1 MPHSMT
7 GFSTAEETV
16 PPFRLVWE
24 IRSVNHRFLEL
35 SFRIP
40 DELRALEPECRSL
53 IGEAVSRGKVDCT
66 LKIVA
71 ADAGAERGAL
81 VVEALQ
87 AVKALENEV
96 RAVLSAAQPLTVGE
110 ILRWP
115 GVVKGPEQRVAAL
128 GSVAVLRCLRAAL
141 EAFGRARRRE
151 GERIAELLEKRAV
164 AITTLVDSVR
174 PLLAGA
180 QGRYRDKL
188 RERLAR
194 LDVQAEPERLEQE
207 LALIA
212 QRVDV
217 SEEVDRLD
225 GHVAEI
231 RATLARAEPVGRRLD
246 FLIQELNR
254 EANTFASK
262 VQDETLTRT
271 AVELKVLIEQMREQV
286 QNLE

>member
-7 GFSTAEETV
+7 GFSTAEETI

-35 SFRIP
+35 GFRMP
-40 DELRALEPECRSL
+40 DELRAIEQECRTLVGAS
-53 IGEAVSRGKVDCT
+53 VNRGKVDCT

-71 ADAGAERGAL
+71 ADASAERGAL
-81 VVEALQ
+81 VADAL
-87 AVKALENEV
+87 AALKALEAEV
-96 RAVLSAAQPLTVGE
+96 HLIFPGAEQLSVGE

-115 GVVKGPEQRVAAL
+115 GVIRGPEQGVAGLGAAAL
-128 GSVAVLRCLRAAL
+128 LRCLGAAVA
-141 EAFGRARRRE
+141 AFGHARRRE
-151 GERIAELLEKRAV
+151 GERIAELLEKRA
-164 AITTLVDSVR
+164 AGITALLDAAK
-174 PLLAGA
+174 PLLDGA
-180 QGRYRDKL
+180 QSRYRDKL

-207 LALIA
+207 LSLIA
-212 QRVDV
+212 QRIDV
-217 SEEVDRLD
+217 AEEVDRLE

-231 RATLARAEPVGRRLD
+231 RATLARAEPIGRRLD

>member
-7 GFSTAEETV
+7 GFSTAEEAI
-16 PPFRLVWE
+16 PPFRVVWE

-35 SFRIP
+35 GFRMP
-40 DELRALEPECRSL
+40 DELRSIEPECRGL
-53 IGEAVSRGKVDCT
+53 IGASVTRGKVDCT

-71 ADAGAERGAL
+71 ADANAERGAL
-81 VVEALQ
+81 GTEALT
-87 AVKALENEV
+87 ALKALEVEV
-96 RAVLSAAQPLTVGE
+96 LTAFPDAPRLTVGE

-115 GVVKGPEQRVAAL
+115 GVLRGPEQNVAGLGAAAL
-128 GSVAVLRCLRAAL
+128 LRCLGAAL
-141 EAFGRARRRE
+141 AAFGRARQRE
-151 GERIAELLEKRAV
+151 GERIAELLEKRA
-164 AITTLVDSVR
+164 AGITALLESAK
-174 PLLAGA
+174 PLLDGA
-180 QGRYRDKL
+180 QNRYRDKL
-188 RERLAR
+188 RERLDR

-212 QRVDV
+212 QRIDV
-217 SEEVDRLD
+217 AEEVDRLE

-231 RATLARAEPVGRRLD
+231 RATLARAEPIGRRLD

>member
-7 GFSTAEETV
+7 GFSTAEETI
-16 PPFRLVWE
+16 PPFRVVWE

-35 SFRIP
+35 SFRMP
-40 DELRALEPECRSL
+40 DELRAIEPECRSL
-53 IGEAVSRGKVDCT
+53 IGASVSRGKVDCT
-66 LKIVA
+66 LKVVA
-71 ADAGAERGAL
+71 ADGNAARGAL
-81 VVEALQ
+81 VTGTLA
-87 AVKALENEV
+87 AVKALEAEV
-96 RAVLSAAQPLTVGE
+96 VAAFPGAQRLTVAE

-115 GVVKGPEQRVAAL
+115 GVMRGPEQDVAGLGAAAL
-128 GSVAVLRCLRAAL
+128 LRCLGAAL
-141 EAFGRARRRE
+141 AAFGRARRRE
-151 GERIAELLEKRAV
+151 GERTAELLEKRA
-164 AITTLVDSVR
+164 AGITALLESAR
-174 PLLAGA
+174 PLLDGA
-180 QGRYRDKL
+180 QNRYRDKL
-188 RERLAR
+188 RERLDR
-194 LDVQAEPERLEQE
+194 

-212 QRVDV
+212 QRIDV
-217 SEEVDRLD
+217 AEEVDRLD

-231 RATLARAEPVGRRLD
+231 RATLARTEPIGRRLD

>member
-7 GFSTAEETV
+7 GFSTAEEAI
-16 PPFRLVWE
+16 PPFRVVWE

-35 SFRIP
+35 AFRMP
-40 DELRALEPECRSL
+40 DELRSIEPECRGL
-53 IGEAVSRGKVDCT
+53 IGASVTRGKVDCT

-71 ADAGAERGAL
+71 ADANAERGAL
-81 VVEALQ
+81 RTDALT
-87 AVKALENEV
+87 ALKALEVEV
-96 RAVLSAAQPLTVGE
+96 LTAFPDAPQLTVGE

-115 GVVKGPEQRVAAL
+115 GVMRGPEQNVAGLGAAAL
-128 GSVAVLRCLRAAL
+128 LRCLGAAL
-141 EAFGRARRRE
+141 AAFGRARQRE
-151 GERIAELLEKRAV
+151 GERIAELLEKRA
-164 AITTLVDSVR
+164 AGITALLESAK
-174 PLLAGA
+174 PLLDGA
-180 QGRYRDKL
+180 QNRYRDKL
-188 RERLAR
+188 RERLDR

-212 QRVDV
+212 QRIDV
-217 SEEVDRLD
+217 AEEVDRLE

-231 RATLARAEPVGRRLD
+231 RATLARAEPIGRRLD

>member
-7 GFSTAEETV
+7 GFSTAEVTIA
-16 PPFRLVWE
+16 PFRVVWE

-35 SFRIP
+35 SFRMP
-40 DELRALEPECRSL
+40 DELRAIEPECRSL
-53 IGEAVSRGKVDCT
+53 IGASVSRGKVDCT
-66 LKIVA
+66 LKVVT
-71 ADAGAERGAL
+71 ADVDPEPGSLVDDAL
-81 VVEALQ
+81 VAM
-87 AVKALENEV
+87 KALEAEV
-96 RAVLSAAQPLTVGE
+96 LAAFPEAQRLTVGE

-115 GVVKGPEQRVAAL
+115 GVMRAPEQDVAGLGAPAL
-128 GSVAVLRCLRAAL
+128 LRCLGAAL
-141 EAFGRARRRE
+141 AAFGRARQRE
-151 GERIAELLEKRAV
+151 GERIGELLEKRA
-164 AITTLVDSVR
+164 AGIKALLESAK
-174 PLLAGA
+174 PLLDGA
-180 QGRYRDKL
+180 QNRYRDKL
-188 RERLAR
+188 RERLDR

-212 QRVDV
+212 QRIDV
-217 SEEVDRLD
+217 AEEVDRLD

-231 RATLARAEPVGRRLD
+231 RATLARTEPIGRRLD

>member
-1 MPHSMT
+1 MT
-7 GFSTAEETV
+7 GFSTAEETI
-16 PPFRLVWE
+16 PPFRVVWE

-35 SFRIP
+35 SFRMP
-40 DELRALEPECRSL
+40 DDLRSIEPECRSL
-53 IGEAVSRGKVDCT
+53 IGGAVNRGKVDCT
-66 LKIVA
+66 LKVVA
-71 ADAGAERGAL
+71 ADGSAERGAL
-81 VVEALQ
+81 ATDALA
-87 AVKALENEV
+87 AVKALEGEV
-96 RAVLSAAQPLTVGE
+96 LAVFPGAARLSVAE

-115 GVVKGPEQRVAAL
+115 GVVRGPEQ
-128 GSVAVLRCLRAAL
+128 GVAVLGAPALLRCLGVAL

-151 GERIAELLEKRAV
+151 GERIGELLEKRA
-164 AITTLVDSVR
+164 AGITALLDSAR
-174 PLLAGA
+174 PLLDGA
-180 QGRYRDKL
+180 QSRYRDKL
-188 RERLAR
+188 RERLDR

-217 SEEVDRLD
+217 AEEVDRLV
-225 GHVAEI
+225 GHVAEL
-231 RATLARAEPVGRRLD
+231 RATLARPEPIGRRLD

>member
-1 MPHSMT
+1 M
-7 GFSTAEETV
+7 
-16 PPFRLVWE
+16 
-24 IRSVNHRFLEL
+24 
-35 SFRIP
+35 P
-40 DELRALEPECRSL
+40 DELRSIEPECRGL
-53 IGEAVSRGKVDCT
+53 IGASVTRGKVDCT

-71 ADAGAERGAL
+71 ADANAERGAL
-81 VVEALQ
+81 VTDALT
-87 AVKALENEV
+87 ALKALEVEV
-96 RAVLSAAQPLTVGE
+96 LTAFPDAPRLTVGE

-115 GVVKGPEQRVAAL
+115 GVLRGPEQNVDGLGAAAL
-128 GSVAVLRCLRAAL
+128 LRCLGAAL
-141 EAFGRARRRE
+141 AAFGRARQRE
-151 GERIAELLEKRAV
+151 GERIAELLEKRA
-164 AITTLVDSVR
+164 AGITALLESAK
-174 PLLAGA
+174 PLLDGA
-180 QGRYRDKL
+180 QNRYRDKL
-188 RERLAR
+188 RERLDR

-212 QRVDV
+212 QRIDV
-217 SEEVDRLD
+217 AEEVDRLE

-231 RATLARAEPVGRRLD
+231 RATLARDEPIGRRLD